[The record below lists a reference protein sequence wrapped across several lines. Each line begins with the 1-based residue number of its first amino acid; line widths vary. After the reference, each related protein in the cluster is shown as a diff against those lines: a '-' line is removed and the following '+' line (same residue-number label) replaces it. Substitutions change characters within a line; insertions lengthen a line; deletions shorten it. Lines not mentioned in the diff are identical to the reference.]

1 MVMRIVAQQEG
12 GVNMTDSELYQKLLE
27 AAQSVLRNDMLLNGV
42 SDPAELAGHAWML
55 IKEGTWKLPEGEVSY
70 VRLVKNARAILT
82 AGSSPYRRD
91 LKGKFVKHKYGR
103 FVQYQGLE
111 DQIPGFNYSEPDSDL
126 DEVLPLI
133 LGTMSEQGREIVEGI
148 QPFEGNV
155 NAYAESLNL
164 DDNQRRTL
172 HNRVE
177 KARKEF
183 LSLIPE
189 DCVLYNTSRRL
200 RRRYN
205 IGEASVN

>member
-1 MVMRIVAQQEG
+1 MPIAVQREH
-12 GVNMTDSELYQKLLE
+12 GVNIMTDNELYDNLLE
-27 AAQSVLRNDMLLNGV
+27 GAKSALRNDMLLNGV
-42 SDPAELAGHAWML
+42 SDAEELAGHAWML
-55 IKEGTWKLPEGEVSY
+55 IKDGTWKLPEGEVSY
-70 VRLVKNARAILT
+70 VRLAKNAREILT

-91 LKGKFVKHKYGR
+91 LKGSFVKHKYGK
-103 FVQYQGLE
+103 FIQYQGLE
-111 DQIPGFNYSEPDSDL
+111 DQIAGFNYSEPDSDL

-133 LGTMSEQGREIVEGI
+133 LGMMSEQGREIVEGI

-155 NAYAESLNL
+155 NAYAESTGIP
-164 DDNQRRTL
+164 QRTA
-172 HNRVE
+172 HDRVE

-205 IGEASVN
+205 IGEANVN